1 LQTIDQSTAEKPQPL
16 REQAKLG
23 RFRNAAMA
31 LVLVLTFGA
40 GVGVDRF
47 VWNGGS
53 DAGASSSLTD
63 LPEFQTFQT
72 TWDLIHDNFVDTNS
86 IDDSKLIY
94 AATSG
99 MVDALGDTQ
108 HSTFLDPTDA
118 AQYKSYIA
126 GKLVGIGVELDF
138 TSGQPV
144 ISDTIHNSPA
154 EKAGIKAHDTILE
167 INGQSTEGMTS
178 SDASSLLR
186 GNEGTKVT
194 LTLQHQAADKSFT
207 VELTRAAIEIKPVTY
222 GTLPNHIEWI
232 RINQFSVGATDGVKE
247 ALKDAASNGAK
258 GYVLD
263 LRGNPGGLAAEAIGV
278 TSQFLPEGKTVY
290 MVEDRSGDKRPVKTL
305 GKGLGLDLPMVVL
318 VNEGSASS
326 SEIVAA
332 SLRDNGRAEM
342 MGEKTF
348 GTGTIL
354 TPFQLDDGSIA
365 VIGTQFWLTP
375 KGVLAWHKGVEP
387 DVAIAMPTNGEDLDP
402 ADDPRLSKAELDGS
416 TDAQLK
422 AAYNAVLTTIRAN
435 P

>member
-1 LQTIDQSTAEKPQPL
+1 
-16 REQAKLG
+16 
-23 RFRNAAMA
+23 
-31 LVLVLTFGA
+31 
-40 GVGVDRF
+40 
-47 VWNGGS
+47 
-53 DAGASSSLTD
+53 
-63 LPEFQTFQT
+63 
-72 TWDLIHDNFVDTNS
+72 
-86 IDDSKLIY
+86 
-94 AATSG
+94 
-99 MVDALGDTQ
+99 MVEALGDTQ

-118 AQYKSYIA
+118 AQYKSYIG

-138 TSGQPV
+138 TSGRPV
-144 ISDTIHNSPA
+144 ISDTIHDSPA

-186 GNEGTKVT
+186 GNEGTKVS
-194 LTLQHQAADKSFT
+194 LTLQHQAEQKSFS
-207 VELTRAAIEIKPVTY
+207 VELTRTTIDIKPVTF

-232 RINQFSVGATDGVKE
+232 RINQFSVGATDGVKA
-247 ALKDAASNGAK
+247 ALKDASANGAK

-290 MVEDRSGDKRPVKTL
+290 MVQDRSGDQRAVKTL

-387 DVAIAMPTNGEDLDP
+387 DVAVAMPINGVDLEP
-402 ADDPRLSKAELDGS
+402 VDDPRLSKAELDGS
-416 TDAQLK
+416 TDDQLK
-422 AAYNAVLTTIRAN
+422 AAYSELIGKIHAT